1 MEAESAEMVAEQL
14 FNTHL
19 TPIDIQPVTEK
30 PVLVAG
36 PRFPALARL
45 FRPRVQLDELIMLCR
60 QLHTLMKAGVPILRS
75 LSALIETTR
84 NPTLA
89 EALRSV
95 SDDLQA
101 GRELHAALARK
112 SDIFPPLFV
121 SLVRVGENTGRLDE
135 VFVSLAGYLELEKNT
150 RDQIKNATRYP
161 LIVITAIVAALVVIN
176 IWVIPAFASAF
187 SRFGAELPWATQI
200 LLGISEFTLQ
210 WWQYMLVITVGAVVG
225 FRFWIQ
231 SRAGEYLWSKTL
243 LRIPMVGPILL
254 KATLG
259 RFARSFAMALKSG
272 VPLVKSLT
280 VIAGVVD
287 NAFIGERILSMR
299 DGIESGDSI
308 SRTAAATGLFT
319 PLVQQM
325 IAVGE
330 ESGSVDELL
339 LETAGHYE
347 REVTYELKR
356 LSDAIEPIII
366 MVIGVMVLILALGVF
381 LPMWDLST
389 AIKG

>member
-1 MEAESAEMVAEQL
+1 MSLFSYTARNRRGEPHNGSMEAESAEMVAEQL

-19 TPIDIQPVTEK
+19 TPIDTQPVTEK
-30 PVLVAG
+30 PSLVAG
-36 PRFPALARL
+36 PRYPALARL

-75 LSALIETTR
+75 LAALIETTR

-135 VFVSLAGYLELEKNT
+135 VFINLAGYLELEKNT
-150 RDQIKNATRYP
+150 RDQIKSATRYP

-210 WWQYMLVITVGAVVG
+210 WWQYMLAITVGAVVG

-231 SRAGEYLWSKTL
+231 SQAGEYLWSKTL

-254 KATLG
+254 KAILG

-272 VPLVKSLT
+272 VPLVQSLT

-330 ESGSVDELL
+330 ESGSV
-339 LETAGHYE
+339 
-347 REVTYELKR
+347 
-356 LSDAIEPIII
+356 S
-366 MVIGVMVLILALGVF
+366 
-381 LPMWDLST
+381 LPVSRC
-389 AIKG
+389 

>member
-1 MEAESAEMVAEQL
+1 
-14 FNTHL
+14 
-19 TPIDIQPVTEK
+19 
-30 PVLVAG
+30 
-36 PRFPALARL
+36 
-45 FRPRVQLDELIMLCR
+45 
-60 QLHTLMKAGVPILRS
+60 
-75 LSALIETTR
+75 
-84 NPTLA
+84 
-89 EALRSV
+89 
-95 SDDLQA
+95 
-101 GRELHAALARK
+101 
-112 SDIFPPLFV
+112 
-121 SLVRVGENTGRLDE
+121 
-135 VFVSLAGYLELEKNT
+135 
-150 RDQIKNATRYP
+150 
-161 LIVITAIVAALVVIN
+161 
-176 IWVIPAFASAF
+176 
-187 SRFGAELPWATQI
+187 
-200 LLGISEFTLQ
+200 
-210 WWQYMLVITVGAVVG
+210 
-225 FRFWIQ
+225 
-231 SRAGEYLWSKTL
+231 
-243 LRIPMVGPILL
+243 
-254 KATLG
+254 
-259 RFARSFAMALKSG
+259 MALKSG

-287 NAFIGERILSMR
+287 NAFIWERILSMR

-339 LETAGHYE
+339 LETAGHCE